1 MNNTDLVI
9 YILQKIWYNNTMK
22 TINEIREYFISAL
35 QNEDFVEDKTGVK
48 TLDLVGASFLAD
60 APAIFGTPNEEYI
73 SREIEWY
80 ESQSLNVKDIR
91 GETPKIWESISSD
104 SGQINSNYGYL
115 VFSDENFNQYRKVLT
130 QLITDRQTRRAVM
143 IYQRPTMHEDFCADG
158 MSDFICTNTVQ
169 YLIRGN
175 QVNAVVQMR
184 SNDVIF
190 GYRNDYA
197 WQKHVLQNL
206 VADINRNAEA
216 DYKVGD
222 ICWQVGSL
230 HVYERH
236 FKFVK

>member
-1 MNNTDLVI
+1 M
-9 YILQKIWYNNTMK
+9 Q
-22 TINEIREYFISAL
+22 TIQDIRSYFISAL
-35 QNEDFVEDKTGVK
+35 QNEEYVEDKTGVK

-80 ESQSLNVKDIR
+80 ESQSLDVEDIP
-91 GETPKIWESISSD
+91 GETPAIWKSISSD
-104 SGQINSNYGYL
+104 DGKINSNYGYL
-115 VFSDENFNQYRKVLT
+115 IHNEDNFNQYQKVLR
-130 QLITDRQTRRAVM
+130 QLLVDRQSRRAVM
-143 IYQRPTMHEDFCADG
+143 IYQRPSMHEDFHANG
-158 MSDFICTNTVQ
+158 MSDFICTNAVQ

-197 WQKHVLQNL
+197 WQLHVLQKL
-206 VADINRNAEA
+206 VTDINQLGDAN
-216 DYKVGD
+216 YKVGD
-222 ICWQVGSL
+222 ITWQVGSL